1 MLEAQKQFR
10 RVVSHLHL
18 PVLRAA
24 LERGISADN
33 ASEEC
38 YQQDVA

>member
-10 RVVSHLHL
+10 RMVSHLHL
-18 PVLRAA
+18 PVLCATLAR
-24 LERGISADN
+24 EISADN

-38 YQQDVA
+38 YHQDVA